1 MEYERYHLVFEGF
14 LGELNR
20 TEISLALKAE
30 CTFQTPKWPI

>member
-14 LGELNR
+14 LRELNR

-30 CTFQTPKWPI
+30 LHLSDA